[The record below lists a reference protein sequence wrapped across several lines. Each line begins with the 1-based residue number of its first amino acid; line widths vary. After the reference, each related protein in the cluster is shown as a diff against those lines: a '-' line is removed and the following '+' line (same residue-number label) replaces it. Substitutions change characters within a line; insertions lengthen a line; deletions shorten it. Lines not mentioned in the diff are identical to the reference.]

1 MWNISSRTYKP
12 VINILKIK
20 IMNEL
25 MTRKETFDFQTNKVE
40 IMDLSTLKRTHMED
54 DYEGNP
60 LRGIYHFQAIEN
72 VIDICNKYNLNFEVE
87 EIFAAHNNSK
97 HLPGVTVLKK
107 EEMVHGEKSVVAH
120 ILRRIFTTIRINDYE
135 TDELTTTIVLT
146 YHQDGIQAAIG
157 PCVKACHNQCILSA
171 ERIVSNYGKNK
182 VSTEQLFATVD
193 EWLSQFE
200 TQMTEDRG
208 RIRRLKNTI
217 INLKEVYTYI
227 GLLTALRVA
236 HDSSDETLSGRIENY
251 PLNQS
256 QISAFTEDVLIRM
269 KGRDTISAWDLYN
282 IATEYYKPEKTS
294 IPSLIHQNIAF
305 ASTLDNFCQFRENE
319 IMDVEAVLVS

>member
-1 MWNISSRTYKP
+1 
-12 VINILKIK
+12 
-20 IMNEL
+20 MNEL
-25 MTRKETFDFQTNKVE
+25 MTRKETFDFQANKVE
-40 IMDLSTLKRTHMED
+40 IMDLPTLKRTHMED

-60 LRGIYHFQAIEN
+60 LRGLYHFQAIEN
-72 VIDICNKYNLNFEVE
+72 VIDICNRYNLNYDVE

-107 EEMVHGEKSVVAH
+107 EEIAHGEKSVVAH
-120 ILRRIFTTIRINDYE
+120 ILRRIFTTIRINDFE

-182 VSTEQLFATVD
+182 VSTEQLFSTVD
-193 EWLSQFE
+193 GWLSQFE
-200 TQMTEDRG
+200 TQMTEDRE
-208 RIRRLKNTI
+208 RIRRLKNTR
-217 INLKEVYTYI
+217 INGQEVYTYI

-236 HDSSDETLSGRIENY
+236 HDSSDETLSAGVENY

-256 QISAFTEDVLIRM
+256 QISAFTEDVLKKM
-269 KGRDTISAWDLYN
+269 KGRDSISAWDMYN

-294 IPSLIHQNIAF
+294 IPSLVHQNVAF
-305 ASTLDNFCQFRENE
+305 VSTLDNFCQFKDKE
-319 IMDVEAVLVS
+319 IIDTETVLVS

>member
-1 MWNISSRTYKP
+1 
-12 VINILKIK
+12 
-20 IMNEL
+20 MNEL
-25 MTRKETFDFQTNKVE
+25 MTKKETFDFQTNKVE

-60 LRGIYHFQAIEN
+60 LRGLYHFQAIEN
-72 VIDICNKYNLNFEVE
+72 IISICNKYNLNFDVE

-97 HLPGVTVLKK
+97 HLPGVTVLKR
-107 EEMVHGEKSVVAH
+107 EEIAHGEKSVMAH

-182 VSTEQLFATVD
+182 VSTEQLFGTVD

-200 TQMTEDRG
+200 TQMTEDRE
-208 RIRRLKNTI
+208 R
-217 INLKEVYTYI
+217 
-227 GLLTALRVA
+227 
-236 HDSSDETLSGRIENY
+236 
-251 PLNQS
+251 
-256 QISAFTEDVLIRM
+256 
-269 KGRDTISAWDLYN
+269 
-282 IATEYYKPEKTS
+282 
-294 IPSLIHQNIAF
+294 
-305 ASTLDNFCQFRENE
+305 
-319 IMDVEAVLVS
+319 

>member
-1 MWNISSRTYKP
+1 
-12 VINILKIK
+12 
-20 IMNEL
+20 MNEL
-25 MTRKETFDFQTNKVE
+25 MLQKETFDFQTNKVE
-40 IMDLSTLKRTHMED
+40 IMDLQTLKRTHMED

-72 VIDICNKYNLNFEVE
+72 VLGICNKYNLNYDVE

-107 EEMVHGEKSVVAH
+107 EEMVHGEKAVCAH
-120 ILRRIFTTIRINDYE
+120 ILRRVFTTIRINDFE

-182 VSTEQLFATVD
+182 VSTEQLFDTVD
-193 EWLSQFE
+193 QWMSQYE
-200 TQMTEDRG
+200 TQMTEDRE
-208 RIRRLKNTI
+208 RIRRLKNTTI
-217 INLKEVYTYI
+217 SQQEVYTYI

-236 HDSSDETLSGRIENY
+236 HDSADEMLSSKIENY

-256 QISAFTEDVLIRM
+256 QISAFTEDVLKKL
-269 KGRDTISAWDLYN
+269 KGRNSVTAWELYN
-282 IATEYYKPEKTS
+282 IATEYYKPEKTA
-294 IPSLIHQNIAF
+294 IPSLVHQNIAF
-305 ASTLDNFCQFRENE
+305 SSTLNNFCKLKENE
-319 IMDVEAVLVS
+319 VIDVDAIMIT

>member
-1 MWNISSRTYKP
+1 
-12 VINILKIK
+12 
-20 IMNEL
+20 MNEL

-40 IMDLSTLKRTHMED
+40 IMDLPTLKRTHMED

-60 LRGIYHFQAIEN
+60 LRGLYHFQAIEN
-72 VIDICNKYNLNFEVE
+72 VIDICNKYNLNFDVE

-107 EEMVHGEKSVVAH
+107 EEIAHGDKSVVAH

-182 VSTEQLFATVD
+182 VSTEQLFETVD
-193 EWLSQFE
+193 GWLSRFE
-200 TQMTEDRG
+200 TQMTEDRE
-208 RIRRLKNTI
+208 RIKRLKNTS
-217 INLKEVYTYI
+217 INQQEVYTYI
-227 GLLTALRVA
+227 GVLTALRVA
-236 HDSSDETLSGRIENY
+236 HDSSDETLSTGVENY

-256 QISAFTEDVLIRM
+256 QISAFTEDVLKKM
-269 KGRDTISAWDLYN
+269 KGRDTISAWDIYN

-294 IPSLIHQNIAF
+294 IPSLVHQNVAF
-305 ASTLDNFCQFRENE
+305 VSTLDNFCQFKDKD
-319 IMDVEAVLVS
+319 IIDVEAVLVS

>member
-1 MWNISSRTYKP
+1 
-12 VINILKIK
+12 
-20 IMNEL
+20 MNEL

-40 IMDLSTLKRTHMED
+40 IMDLPTLKRTHMED

-60 LRGIYHFQAIEN
+60 LRGLYHFQAIEN
-72 VIDICNKYNLNFEVE
+72 VVDICNKYNLNFDVE

-107 EEMVHGEKSVVAH
+107 EEIAHGEKSVVAH
-120 ILRRIFTTIRINDYE
+120 ILRRIFTTIRINDYA
-135 TDELTTTIVLT
+135 TDELTTTVVLT

-182 VSTEQLFATVD
+182 VSTEQLFNTVD
-193 EWLSQFE
+193 GWLSQFE
-200 TQMTEDRG
+200 TQMTEDRE
-208 RIRRLKNTI
+208 RIKRLKNTR
-217 INLKEVYTYI
+217 INQQEVYTYI

-236 HDSSDETLSGRIENY
+236 HDSSDETLSARVENY

-256 QISAFTEDVLIRM
+256 QISAFTEDVLKKM
-269 KGRDTISAWDLYN
+269 KGCDSVSAWDMYN

-294 IPSLIHQNIAF
+294 IPSLVHQNVAF
-305 ASTLDNFCQFRENE
+305 VSTLDSFCQFKDKD
-319 IMDVEAVLVS
+319 IIDVDAVLVS

>member
-1 MWNISSRTYKP
+1 MK
-12 VINILKIK
+12 
-20 IMNEL
+20 EL

-182 VSTEQLFATVD
+182 VNTEQLFATVD

-200 TQMTEDRG
+200 TQMTEDRE

-269 KGRDTISAWDLYN
+269 KGRDTITAWDLYN

>member
-1 MWNISSRTYKP
+1 MWNISSKIYKSFT
-12 VINILKIK
+12 NIFKIK

-200 TQMTEDRG
+200 TQMTEDRE
-208 RIRRLKNTI
+208 RIRRLKNTT
-217 INLKEVYTYI
+217 INLREVYTYI

>member
-1 MWNISSRTYKP
+1 
-12 VINILKIK
+12 
-20 IMNEL
+20 MNEL

-157 PCVKACHNQCILSA
+157 PCVKACHNQCIMSA

-200 TQMTEDRG
+200 TQMTEDRE

-236 HDSSDETLSGRIENY
+236 HDSSDETLSGKIENY

>member
-1 MWNISSRTYKP
+1 
-12 VINILKIK
+12 
-20 IMNEL
+20 MNEL
-25 MTRKETFDFQTNKVE
+25 MLQKETFDFQSNKVE
-40 IMDLSTLKRTHMED
+40 IMDLPTLKRTHMED

-72 VIDICNKYNLNFEVE
+72 VLAICDKYNLNYDVE

-107 EEMVHGEKSVVAH
+107 EEMVHGEKAVSAH
-120 ILRRIFTTIRINDYE
+120 ILRRIFTSIRINDFE

-182 VSTEQLFATVD
+182 VATDQLFDTVD
-193 EWLSQFE
+193 QWMSQYE
-200 TQMTEDRG
+200 TQMTEDRE
-208 RIRRLKNTI
+208 RIKRLKNTI
-217 INLKEVYTYI
+217 ISQQEVYTYI

-236 HDSSDETLSGRIENY
+236 HDSTDETLSSRIENY

-256 QISAFTEDVLIRM
+256 QISAFTQDVLKKM
-269 KGRDTISAWDLYN
+269 KGRDSITAWELYN
-282 IATEYYKPEKTS
+282 IATEYYKPEKTA
-294 IPSLIHQNIAF
+294 IPSLVHQNIAF
-305 ASTLDNFCQFRENE
+305 SSTLNNFCELKDNK
-319 IMDVEAVLVS
+319 IIDVEAIMVA

>member
-1 MWNISSRTYKP
+1 
-12 VINILKIK
+12 
-20 IMNEL
+20 MNEL
-25 MTRKETFDFQTNKVE
+25 MTKKETFDFQTNKVE

-60 LRGIYHFQAIEN
+60 LRGLYHFQAIEN
-72 VIDICNKYNLNFEVE
+72 VIDICNKYNLNFDVE

-97 HLPGVTVLKK
+97 HLPGVTVLKR
-107 EEMVHGEKSVVAH
+107 EEIAHGEKSVMAH

-182 VSTEQLFATVD
+182 VSTEQLFGTVD

-200 TQMTEDRG
+200 TQMTEDRE
-208 RIRRLKNTI
+208 RIKRLKNTS
-217 INLKEVYTYI
+217 INQQEVYTYI

-236 HDSSDETLSGRIENY
+236 HDSSDETLSARVENY

-256 QISAFTEDVLIRM
+256 QISAFTEDVLKKM
-269 KGRDTISAWDLYN
+269 KGRDTISAWDMYN

-294 IPSLIHQNIAF
+294 IPSLVHQNVAF
-305 ASTLDNFCQFRENE
+305 VSTLDNFCQFKDKE
-319 IMDVEAVLVS
+319 IIDVEAVLVS

>member
-1 MWNISSRTYKP
+1 
-12 VINILKIK
+12 
-20 IMNEL
+20 MNEL

>member
-1 MWNISSRTYKP
+1 
-12 VINILKIK
+12 
-20 IMNEL
+20 MNEL

-40 IMDLSTLKRTHMED
+40 VMDLSTLKRTHMED
-54 DYEGNP
+54 DHEGHP
-60 LRGIYHFQAIEN
+60 LRGLYHFQAIEN
-72 VIDICNKYNLNFEVE
+72 VIDICNKYNLNFDVE

-107 EEMVHGEKSVVAH
+107 EEIAHGEKSVVAH
-120 ILRRIFTTIRINDYE
+120 ILRRIFTTIRINDFE

-171 ERIVSNYGKNK
+171 ERMVSNYGKNK
-182 VSTEQLFATVD
+182 VSTEQLFDTID

-200 TQMTEDRG
+200 TQMTEDRE
-208 RIRRLKNTI
+208 RIKRLKNTR
-217 INLKEVYTYI
+217 INLQEVYTYI

-236 HDSSDETLSGRIENY
+236 HDSSDEALSVKVENY

-256 QISAFTEDVLIRM
+256 QISAFTEDVLIKM
-269 KGRDTISAWDLYN
+269 KGRDTISAWDMYN

-294 IPSLIHQNIAF
+294 IPSLVHQNVAF
-305 ASTLDNFCQFRENE
+305 VSTLDNFCQFIDKE
-319 IMDVEAVLVS
+319 IIDVEAVLVS

>member
-1 MWNISSRTYKP
+1 
-12 VINILKIK
+12 
-20 IMNEL
+20 MNEL
-25 MTRKETFDFQTNKVE
+25 MIQKETFDFQANKVE
-40 IMDLSTLKRTHMED
+40 TMDLQTLKRTHMED

-60 LRGIYHFQAIEN
+60 IRGIYHFQAIEN
-72 VIDICNKYNLNFEVE
+72 VLAICHKYNLNHEIE

-107 EEMVHGEKSVVAH
+107 EEMVHGERSVSAH

-182 VSTEQLFATVD
+182 VSTEELFSTVD
-193 EWLSQFE
+193 DWLSKFE
-200 TQMTEDRG
+200 TQMTEDRE
-208 RIRRLKNTI
+208 RIKRLRNTI
-217 INLKEVYTYI
+217 ISQQEVYTYI
-227 GLLTALRVA
+227 GLLNALRVA
-236 HDSSDETLSGRIENY
+236 HDSSDEALSSRIENY

-256 QISAFTEDVLIRM
+256 QISAFTEDVLKKM
-269 KGRDTISAWDLYN
+269 KGRDSITAWDLYN

-294 IPSLIHQNIAF
+294 IPSLVHQNIAF
-305 ASTLDNFCQFRENE
+305 SSALSSFCELKDND
-319 IMDVEAVLVS
+319 IIDVQAIVTN

>member
-1 MWNISSRTYKP
+1 
-12 VINILKIK
+12 
-20 IMNEL
+20 MNEL
-25 MTRKETFDFQTNKVE
+25 MIQKETFDFQTNKVE
-40 IMDLSTLKRTHMED
+40 VMDLPTLKRTHMED

-60 LRGIYHFQAIEN
+60 IRGLYHFQAIEN
-72 VIDICNKYNLNFEVE
+72 VLAICNKYNLNYDVE

-107 EEMVHGEKSVVAH
+107 EEMVHGEKAVSAH
-120 ILRRIFTTIRINDYE
+120 ILRRIFTTIRINDFE

-171 ERIVSNYGKNK
+171 ERVVSNYGKNK
-182 VSTEQLFATVD
+182 VSTEQLFETVD
-193 EWLSQFE
+193 QWLSQYE
-200 TQMTEDRG
+200 TQMTEDRE
-208 RIRRLKNTI
+208 RIKRLKNTI
-217 INLKEVYTYI
+217 ISQQEVYTYI

-236 HDSSDETLSGRIENY
+236 HDSSDESLSTRIENY

-256 QISAFTEDVLIRM
+256 QISAFTEDVLKKM
-269 KGRDTISAWDLYN
+269 KGRDSITAWDLYN

-294 IPSLIHQNIAF
+294 IPSLVHQNVAF
-305 ASTLDNFCQFRENE
+305 SSTLSNFCELKDQE
-319 IMDVEAVLVS
+319 IMDVEAIMVN

>member
-1 MWNISSRTYKP
+1 
-12 VINILKIK
+12 
-20 IMNEL
+20 MNEL
-25 MTRKETFDFQTNKVE
+25 ITQKETFDFQSNKVE

-60 LRGIYHFQAIEN
+60 LRGLYHFQAIEN
-72 VIDICNKYNLNFEVE
+72 VVAICNKYNLNFDIE

-107 EEMVHGEKSVVAH
+107 EEMVHGEKSVGAH

-182 VSTEQLFATVD
+182 VATEQLFDTVD
-193 EWLSQFE
+193 QWLSQFE
-200 TQMTEDRG
+200 TQMTEDRE
-208 RIRRLKNTI
+208 RIRRLKNTG
-217 INLKEVYTYI
+217 INIQEVYTCI

-236 HDSSDETLSGRIENY
+236 HDSSDEELSGKVENY

-256 QISAFTEDVLIRM
+256 QISAFTEDVLKKM
-269 KGRDTISAWDLYN
+269 KGHDCISAWDMYN
-282 IATEYYKPEKTS
+282 IATEYYKPERTS
-294 IPSLIHQNIAF
+294 IPSLILQNAAF
-305 ASTLDNFCQFRENE
+305 AATLDNFCRLKNE
-319 IMDVEAVLVS
+319 EIIDVDAVMVS

>member
-1 MWNISSRTYKP
+1 
-12 VINILKIK
+12 
-20 IMNEL
+20 MNEL

-72 VIDICNKYNLNFEVE
+72 VIGICNKYNLNFEVE

-135 TDELTTTIVLT
+135 TNELTTTIVLT

-200 TQMTEDRG
+200 TQMTEDRE
-208 RIRRLKNTI
+208 RIRRLQNTI

-319 IMDVEAVLVS
+319 VMDVEAVLVS

>member
-1 MWNISSRTYKP
+1 
-12 VINILKIK
+12 
-20 IMNEL
+20 MNEL
-25 MTRKETFDFQTNKVE
+25 MLQKETFDFQSNKVE
-40 IMDLSTLKRTHMED
+40 IMDLPTLKRTHMED

-60 LRGIYHFQAIEN
+60 LRGLYHFQAIEN
-72 VIDICNKYNLNFEVE
+72 VLAICNKYNLNYDVE

-107 EEMVHGEKSVVAH
+107 EEMIHGEKSVSAH

-171 ERIVSNYGKNK
+171 DRIVSNYGKNK
-182 VSTEQLFATVD
+182 VSTEQLFDTVD
-193 EWLSQFE
+193 QWLSQYE
-200 TQMTEDRG
+200 TQMTEDRE
-208 RIRRLKNTI
+208 RIKRLKNTI
-217 INLKEVYTYI
+217 ISQQEVYTYI

-236 HDSSDETLSGRIENY
+236 HDSSDETLSSRIENY

-256 QISAFTEDVLIRM
+256 QISAFTEDVLIKM
-269 KGRDTISAWDLYN
+269 KGRDSITAWDLYN

-294 IPSLIHQNIAF
+294 IPSLVHQNVAF
-305 ASTLDNFCQFRENE
+305 SSTLSNFCELKDQE
-319 IMDVEAVLVS
+319 IMDVEAIMIN

>member
-1 MWNISSRTYKP
+1 
-12 VINILKIK
+12 
-20 IMNEL
+20 MNEL

-40 IMDLSTLKRTHMED
+40 IMDLQTLKRTHMED

-72 VIDICNKYNLNFEVE
+72 VIDICNKYNLNYDVE

-107 EEMVHGEKSVVAH
+107 EEIVHGEKSVVAH

-146 YHQDGIQAAIG
+146 YHQDGIQVAIG

-182 VSTEQLFATVD
+182 VSTQQLFSTVD
-193 EWLSQFE
+193 EWLSQYE
-200 TQMTEDRG
+200 TQMTEDRE
-208 RIRRLKNTI
+208 RIKRLKNI
-217 INLKEVYTYI
+217 SINQQEIYTYI

-236 HDSSDETLSGRIENY
+236 RDSSDETLSSRIENY

-256 QISAFTEDVLIRM
+256 QISAFTEDILKKM
-269 KGRDTISAWDLYN
+269 KGRDTISAWDIYN

-294 IPSLIHQNIAF
+294 IPSLVHQNLAF
-305 ASTLDNFCQFRENE
+305 ISTLDNFCQFKDRE
-319 IMDVEAVLVS
+319 IIDVDAVLIS

>member
-1 MWNISSRTYKP
+1 
-12 VINILKIK
+12 
-20 IMNEL
+20 MNEL
-25 MTRKETFDFQTNKVE
+25 MLQKETFDFQSNKVE
-40 IMDLSTLKRTHMED
+40 IMDLPTLKRTHMED

-72 VIDICNKYNLNFEVE
+72 VLAICDKYNLNYDVE

-107 EEMVHGEKSVVAH
+107 EEMVHGEKAVSAH
-120 ILRRIFTTIRINDYE
+120 ILRRIFTTIRINDFE

-182 VSTEQLFATVD
+182 VATDQLFDTVD
-193 EWLSQFE
+193 QWMSQYE
-200 TQMTEDRG
+200 TQMTEDRE
-208 RIRRLKNTI
+208 RIKRLKNTI
-217 INLKEVYTYI
+217 ISQQEVYTYI

-236 HDSSDETLSGRIENY
+236 HDSTDETLSSRIENY

-256 QISAFTEDVLIRM
+256 QISAFTEDVLKKM
-269 KGRDTISAWDLYN
+269 KGRDSITAWELYN
-282 IATEYYKPEKTS
+282 IATEYYKPEKTA
-294 IPSLIHQNIAF
+294 IPSLVHQNIAF
-305 ASTLDNFCQFRENE
+305 SSTLNNFCELKDNK
-319 IMDVEAVLVS
+319 IIDVEAIMVA

>member
-1 MWNISSRTYKP
+1 
-12 VINILKIK
+12 
-20 IMNEL
+20 MNEL
-25 MTRKETFDFQTNKVE
+25 MTRKETFDFQANKVE
-40 IMDLSTLKRTHMED
+40 IMDLPTLKRTHMED

-60 LRGIYHFQAIEN
+60 LRGLYHFQAIEN
-72 VIDICNKYNLNFEVE
+72 VIGICNKYNLNFDVE

-107 EEMVHGEKSVVAH
+107 EEIAHGEKSVTAH

-182 VSTEQLFATVD
+182 VSTEQLFDTVD
-193 EWLSQFE
+193 GWLSQFE
-200 TQMTEDRG
+200 TQMTEDRE
-208 RIRRLKNTI
+208 RIRRLKGTS
-217 INLKEVYTYI
+217 INQREVYTYI

-236 HDSSDETLSGRIENY
+236 HDSPDETLSAGVENY

-256 QISAFTEDVLIRM
+256 QISAFTEDVLKKM

-294 IPSLIHQNIAF
+294 IPSLVHQNVAF
-305 ASTLDNFCQFRENE
+305 VSALDGFCRFKDKEV
-319 IMDVEAVLVS
+319 IDVEAILVS

>member
-1 MWNISSRTYKP
+1 
-12 VINILKIK
+12 
-20 IMNEL
+20 MNEL
-25 MTRKETFDFQTNKVE
+25 MLQKETFDFQSNKVE
-40 IMDLSTLKRTHMED
+40 IMDLPTLKRTHMED

-72 VIDICNKYNLNFEVE
+72 VLAICDKYNLNYDVE

-107 EEMVHGEKSVVAH
+107 EEMVHGEKAVSAH
-120 ILRRIFTTIRINDYE
+120 TLRRIFTTIRINDFE

-182 VSTEQLFATVD
+182 VATDQLFDTVD
-193 EWLSQFE
+193 QWMSQYE
-200 TQMTEDRG
+200 TQMTEDRE
-208 RIRRLKNTI
+208 RIKRLKNTI
-217 INLKEVYTYI
+217 ISQQEVYTYI

-236 HDSSDETLSGRIENY
+236 HDSTDETLSSRIENY

-256 QISAFTEDVLIRM
+256 QISAFTEDVLKKM
-269 KGRDTISAWDLYN
+269 KGRDSITAWELYN
-282 IATEYYKPEKTS
+282 IATEYYKPEKTA
-294 IPSLIHQNIAF
+294 IPSLVHQNIAF
-305 ASTLDNFCQFRENE
+305 SSTLNNFCELKDNK
-319 IMDVEAVLVS
+319 IIDVEAIMVA

>member
-1 MWNISSRTYKP
+1 
-12 VINILKIK
+12 
-20 IMNEL
+20 MNEL
-25 MTRKETFDFQTNKVE
+25 MLQKETFDFQTNKVE
-40 IMDLSTLKRTHMED
+40 IMDLPTLKRTHMED

-72 VIDICNKYNLNFEVE
+72 ILAICNKYNLNHEIE

-107 EEMVHGEKSVVAH
+107 EEMVHGEKAVSAH
-120 ILRRIFTTIRINDYE
+120 ILRRIFTTIRINDFE

-182 VSTEQLFATVD
+182 VSIEQLFDTVD
-193 EWLSQFE
+193 EWLSQYE
-200 TQMTEDRG
+200 TQMTEDRQK
-208 RIRRLKNTI
+208 IKRLKNTI
-217 INLKEVYTYI
+217 VSQQEVYTFI

-236 HDSSDETLSGRIENY
+236 HDSSDETLSSGMENY

-256 QISAFTEDVLIRM
+256 QISAFTEDVLKRM
-269 KGRDTISAWDLYN
+269 KGRDSISAWELYN

-294 IPSLIHQNIAF
+294 IPSLVHQNMAF
-305 ASTLDNFCQFRENE
+305 SSTLSRFCELKENE
-319 IMDVEAVLVS
+319 VIDVDAIIIN

>member
-1 MWNISSRTYKP
+1 
-12 VINILKIK
+12 
-20 IMNEL
+20 MNEL
-25 MTRKETFDFQTNKVE
+25 MLQKETFDFQSNKVE
-40 IMDLSTLKRTHMED
+40 IMDLQTLKRTHMED

-60 LRGIYHFQAIEN
+60 LRGLYHFQAIEN
-72 VIDICNKYNLNFEVE
+72 VLAICNKYNLNYDVE

-107 EEMVHGEKSVVAH
+107 EEMVHGEKSVSAH

-171 ERIVSNYGKNK
+171 DRIVSNYGKNK
-182 VSTEQLFATVD
+182 VSTEQVFDTVD
-193 EWLSQFE
+193 QWLSQYE
-200 TQMTEDRG
+200 TQMTEDRE
-208 RIRRLKNTI
+208 RIKRLKNTI
-217 INLKEVYTYI
+217 ISQQKVYTYI

-236 HDSSDETLSGRIENY
+236 HDSSDEMLSSRIENY

-256 QISAFTEDVLIRM
+256 QISAFTEDVLMRM
-269 KGRDTISAWDLYN
+269 KGRDSITAWDLYN

-294 IPSLIHQNIAF
+294 IPSLVHQNVAF
-305 ASTLDNFCQFRENE
+305 SSTLSNFCELKDQE
-319 IMDVEAVLVS
+319 IMDVEAIMIN